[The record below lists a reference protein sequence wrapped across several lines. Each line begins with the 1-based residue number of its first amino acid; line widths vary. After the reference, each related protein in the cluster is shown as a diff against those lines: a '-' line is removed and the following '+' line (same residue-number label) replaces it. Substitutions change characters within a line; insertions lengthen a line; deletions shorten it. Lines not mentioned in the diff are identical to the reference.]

1 LFTTKL
7 ILIKNSVNKKQNKS
21 VHHDALSGLTRQ
33 VIILYSIIP
42 HNMKLNLVLLIF
54 DLFLLSI
61 PKYWFTVGEIS
72 TILKKIVTL

>member
-1 LFTTKL
+1 LLATKL
-7 ILIKNSVNKKQNKS
+7 NLIRNSVNKKQNKS
-21 VHHDALSGLTRQ
+21 VNHDALSGLTRQ